1 MIYYMYRVKRLFR
14 NKTLFF
20 WSIIFPIVL
29 ATFFKLAFSSVTEKD
44 WGFGTI
50 AVAVVAEEGTE
61 PDSMLVE
68 FLEDMKNEEQAF
80 FAVTE
85 TDIETAERMLAEEDV
100 EAVIVTGDE
109 TTMLLRENGL
119 DATVVKT
126 VLDGYLQSKD
136 IFIEAAM
143 TGKLAEVTAVYSEE
157 VETLAIREFKGA
169 SKDPMIQYF
178 QALIAMASLYGA
190 MYGLMNSNELNL
202 NADTA
207 SVAAR
212 RLASPIRKLPTVLAD
227 VAAALTIQY
236 VQFLVIIGY
245 YMLVLKVDFGTV
257 NGWLFLSG
265 ALYSLF
271 GVLIGYFIGSVVRK
285 KESLQNSIMM
295 GAVMTSCFFGGLM
308 VGNIRMNIELSLPI
322 VNRMNPATLVAD
334 SLQALCVMGDMERF
348 ARCMVSI
355 MIWCVILIAGSV
367 LAIGIHQKA
376 EGRSVEKA

>member
-109 TTMLLRENGL
+109 TTMFLRENGL

>member
-61 PDSMLVE
+61 PDSMLMD
-68 FLEDMKNEEQAF
+68 FLTDMKNEEQAF

-85 TDIETAERMLAEEDV
+85 TDIETAEGMLAEEKV
-100 EAVIVTGDE
+100 TAIIVTGEE
-109 TTMLLRENGL
+109 TKILLRENGL
-119 DATVVKT
+119 NSTVVKT

-143 TGKLAEVTAVYSEE
+143 TGKLAEVTAAYSDEME
-157 VETLAIREFKGA
+157 VLATREFRGA

-190 MYGLMNSNELNL
+190 MYGLMNTNELNQ
-202 NADTA
+202 NADKTN
-207 SVAAR
+207 VAAR
-212 RLASPIRKLPTVLAD
+212 RLASPMRMIPTVIAD
-227 VAAALTIQY
+227 VAAAFTIQY
-236 VQFLVIIGY
+236 VQFLIIIGY
-245 YMLVLKVDFGTV
+245 YLLVLKVDFGTV

-285 KESLQNSIMM
+285 KENLQNSIMM
-295 GAVMTSCFFGGLM
+295 GAVMTSCFFAGLM
-308 VGNIRMNIELSLPI
+308 VGTIRISIELSAPI
-322 VNRMNPATLVAD
+322 VNRINPATLVAD

-355 MIWCVILIAGSV
+355 MVWCVVLIVGSI
-367 LAIGIHQKA
+367 LAIGIRQRL